1 MIHVELEP
9 ATGRLSATAAVTF
22 TALEDLDVAVFGL
35 NNALQ
40 VESVSDGAHGEFD
53 LRARSGGLD
62 CQRDACG
69 PDPQRQQRD
78 MDLYLRWRAYA
89 GDESGARD

>member
-1 MIHVELEP
+1 MRAAVPLRPQMDVTGYVIHVDLDP

-40 VESVSDGAHGEFD
+40 VESVSDGANASLSCVRNAGGFYGE
-53 LRARSGGLD
+53 
-62 CQRDACG
+62 CDAG
-69 PDPQRQQRD
+69 ER
-78 MDLYLRWRAYA
+78 
-89 GDESGARD
+89 GE